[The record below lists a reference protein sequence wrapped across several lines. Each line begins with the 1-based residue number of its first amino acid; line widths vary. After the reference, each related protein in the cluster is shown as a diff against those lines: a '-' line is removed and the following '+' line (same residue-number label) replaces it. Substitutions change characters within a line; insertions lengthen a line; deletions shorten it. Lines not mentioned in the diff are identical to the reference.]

1 MTTAGA
7 SSPDG
12 SRSVRSPGLIAGTS
26 FARGRFVSDAAV
38 RSALGEAAPSEDFR
52 QTAWGADAEYSH
64 GYYLVRFESIVSAW
78 RIPTIRTPAIDE
90 PLRAL
95 STSIEGR
102 YKIIPGLYAA
112 ARVEHLGFSD
122 LVGSTSTLPWD
133 APVTRVEVGT
143 GYSIQRNLLLKISY
157 QHNTR
162 DGGVLQR
169 VENLGAG
176 QLVFWF

>member
-1 MTTAGA
+1 M
-7 SSPDG
+7 
-12 SRSVRSPGLIAGTS
+12 
-26 FARGRFVSDAAV
+26 
-38 RSALGEAAPSEDFR
+38 
-52 QTAWGADAEYSH
+52 
-64 GYYLVRFESIVSAW
+64 
-78 RIPTIRTPAIDE
+78 
-90 PLRAL
+90 
-95 STSIEGR
+95 STSLEGR
-102 YKIIPGLYAA
+102 YKIVPGLYAA

-133 APVTRVEVGT
+133 APVNRVEVGT